1 MPDAPRW
8 YRPVAVLALLWNLLG
23 CAAYLSD
30 VTTDRADPA
39 NVPAAE
45 QALYAVWPV
54 WAVAGTALAVW
65 LGAAGSLALLLR
77 TRWALPLLV
86 VSLAGVVLQDVAFLI
101 HADLVSQVGAAV
113 WVIQGVVLAVSIG
126 LVLLARRA
134 VARGWIR

>member
-1 MPDAPRW
+1 MPDVPRW

-30 VTTDRADPA
+30 VTKDRTDAA
-39 NVPAAE
+39 AFSAAE
-45 QALYAVWPV
+45 QALHAVWPV

-65 LGAAGSLALLLR
+65 FGAAGSLALLLR

-86 VSLAGVVLQDVAFLI
+86 ISALGVLVQDVAFLM
-101 HADLVSQVGAAV
+101 HADLVSRLGAAV
-113 WVIQGVVLAVSIG
+113 WVMQGLVLAVSIG

-134 VARGWIR
+134 AVRGWIR